1 MTAITGNF
9 NSPRFDIVEFIQR
22 LKKVNFTQEQAELLA
37 QETERVIDAAIS
49 NSKELK
55 TEIKQEI
62 HSDEL
67 VTKADLKQQ
76 LEITKL
82 ELQKEIANSRTQII
96 IWIGGLIIASGL
108 LQHFFK

>member
-9 NSPRFDIVEFIQR
+9 NNPRFDIVEFIQR
-22 LKKVNFTQEQAELLA
+22 LKKANFTQEQAELLA
-37 QETERVIDAAIS
+37 QETDRVIEVAIG

-55 TEIKQEI
+55 AEIMQEI
-62 HSDEL
+62 HVDDL
-67 VTKADLKQQ
+67 ATKKD
-76 LEITKL
+76 LEIVKL

-96 IWIGGLIIASGL
+96 IWIGGLVIASGL